1 MGITPMKITLVIASI
16 CLLCLASAAVKPLH
30 EETPLEKAID
40 AAEAAVKQEVAPK
53 AVTAPEDTKKASAGR
68 AEAIDA
74 ILKKSDK
81 KSTAKDVVDLVTR
94 QLAMKT
100 QKAEKPQRLG
110 EAVEAV
116 VGAKKL

>member
-1 MGITPMKITLVIASI
+1 
-16 CLLCLASAAVKPLH
+16 VKPLT

-40 AAEAAVKQEVAPK
+40 AAEAAASKHEVAPK
-53 AVTAPEDTKKASAGR
+53 AVTAPEDVKKAPAGR

-74 ILKKSDK
+74 ILQKSDK

-100 QKAEKPQRLG
+100 QEAEKPQRLG

-116 VGAKKL
+116 VGAKLLSSRIASILQHEL